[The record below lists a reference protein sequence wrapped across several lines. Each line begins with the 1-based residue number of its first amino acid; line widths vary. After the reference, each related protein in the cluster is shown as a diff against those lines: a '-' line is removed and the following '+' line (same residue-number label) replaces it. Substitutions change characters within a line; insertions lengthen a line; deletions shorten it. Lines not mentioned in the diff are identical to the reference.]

1 MNSDSTKDQR
11 ISGNIRAVILDVATL
26 FTIENPWYWLKR
38 YTKTKIHS
46 FEMAYKLGSM
56 ESEYEALHREINLLR
71 WSIGHESVDKVI
83 EDAFNKLPFI
93 FNAEDFLKWL
103 SSFDF
108 KIAVLG
114 GAPRPI
120 INRLAKILKNSLRFY
135 DEIWVDRDSRGEII
149 AKPIK
154 YGRLNVLKAANDFLS
169 NEGLSWENIITIAR
183 DRFFKEVTRLSRV
196 SIAFNPIDDEIVEN
210 VSYVVRGYASDLKR
224 QLEKILYI

>member
-1 MNSDSTKDQR
+1 MSSDSTKSQGTSR
-11 ISGNIRAVILDVATL
+11 NIKAVILDVATL

-71 WSIGHESVDKVI
+71 WSVGHESVDKVI
-83 EDAFNKLPFI
+83 EDAFNNLPFI

-103 SSFDF
+103 SSLEF
-108 KIAVLG
+108 KVAVLG

-120 INRLAKILKNSLRFY
+120 INRLSKILKGSLKFY

-154 YGRLNVLKAANDFLS
+154 YGRLNVLKAANDFLT
-169 NEGLSWENIITIAR
+169 NEGLRWENVITIAR
-183 DRFFKEVTRLSRV
+183 DRFFKEIARLSRI
-196 SIAFNPIDDEIVEN
+196 SIAFNPADEEIIEN

-224 QLEKILYI
+224 QLEKIFTI

>member
-103 SSFDF
+103 SSSDL

-224 QLEKILYI
+224 QLEKIMSI